1 MPQIRSVSTYGPG
14 VVNRSAMKN
23 SASPMWAMMAS
34 RRAVSRSRSRSQRV
48 PDYHLAAPVIAVR
61 SDDDR
66 YLIVLVVNLDSFS
79 RLRAPISVAMW
90 S

>member
-1 MPQIRSVSTYGPG
+1 
-14 VVNRSAMKN
+14 MKN

-34 RRAVSRSRSRSQRV
+34 RRAVSRSRCPIATRPRL
-48 PDYHLAAPVIAVR
+48 PPAAPVIAVR